1 MDDELYGLIDE
12 PYEEPL
18 SHVVAAPIDDDLPCR
33 HCGYNLRGLTED
45 RACPE
50 CGTAV
55 GRSLL
60 GDQLRFSDPD
70 WVDTLARGANWILW
84 SALLGILL
92 GIAGGVVEV
101 VMAES
106 GMSVGGVEVLVLML
120 SAVSPILWLIG
131 IWLITSPE
139 PGVMEQTELTLR
151 LLLRWTAAISIV
163 VSLVSI
169 GLTMTDTD
177 MTGPIDLVSSLVGLV
192 SYFALFVFAR
202 RLALRVPDYE
212 LAKQTRIVMWG
223 IVVSLGGIILF
234 GLLLLILGATGSGPG
249 IVAVGIPMC
258 VLGVSY
264 LVFAIWSL
272 VLLFRYSR
280 LATLAARLAERT
292 WARDMRTRG

>member
-1 MDDELYGLIDE
+1 MDDGIYGLIDE
-12 PYEEPL
+12 PYEEPITQM
-18 SHVVAAPIDDDLPCR
+18 VAAPIDDDLPCR

-70 WVDTLARGANWILW
+70 WVNTLARGAIWILW

-92 GIAGGVVEV
+92 GIAGGVIG
-101 VMAES
+101 VMAGTNGTSAGEI
-106 GMSVGGVEVLVLML
+106 EVIALML
-120 SAVSPILWLIG
+120 AAVSPILWLIG
-131 IWLITSPE
+131 IWLVTSPE

-163 VSLVSI
+163 VNLVSI
-169 GLTMTDTD
+169 GLAMTDVD
-177 MTGPIDLVSSLVGLV
+177 MTGPIGLVSSHVGLV
-192 SYFALFVFAR
+192 SFIALFVFAR
-202 RLALRVPDYE
+202 RLALRVPNYE

-234 GLLLLILGATGSGPG
+234 GLLLLILGATGTGPG
-249 IVAVGIPMC
+249 TVALGLPMC

-264 LVFAIWSL
+264 LVFVIWSL

-280 LATLAARLAERT
+280 LATLAARQAERT